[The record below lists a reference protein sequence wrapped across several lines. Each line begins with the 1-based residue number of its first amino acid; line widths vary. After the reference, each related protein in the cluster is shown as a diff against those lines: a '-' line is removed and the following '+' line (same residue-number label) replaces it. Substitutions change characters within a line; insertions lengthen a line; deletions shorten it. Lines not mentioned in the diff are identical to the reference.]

1 MAAFLSLAASAQS
14 NPIQF
19 TDVTAAAGIKFVH
32 FKGNEGTSI
41 NREEFW
47 IVVNANPPLLLH
59 SSGNNG
65 NHFLN
70 FKLVGVKSNR
80 DAMGAKVRVMAGG
93 ISQIREIAG
102 GSSYLSQSEL
112 RANFG
117 LGKATRAETVEVQ
130 WPSGQHQVFRNIEV
144 DKFYLIEEGKQEMG
158 QQHLLAGPA
167 RSEKH

>member
-1 MAAFLSLAASAQS
+1 MAALLSLAASAQS

-32 FKGNEGTSI
+32 FKGDEGTSI

-47 IVVNANPPLLLH
+47 IVVNANPLLQQREQW
-59 SSGNNG
+59 
-65 NHFLN
+65 
-70 FKLVGVKSNR
+70 KSFSQF
-80 DAMGAKVRVMAGG
+80 MAGG

-130 WPSGQHQVFRNIEV
+130 WLSGQHQVFRNIEV